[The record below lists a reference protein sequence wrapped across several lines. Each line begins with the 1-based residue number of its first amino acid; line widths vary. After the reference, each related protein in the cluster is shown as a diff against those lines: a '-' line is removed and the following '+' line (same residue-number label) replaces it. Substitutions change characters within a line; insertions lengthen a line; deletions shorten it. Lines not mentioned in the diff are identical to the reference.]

1 MKRRGAAD
9 FLVVCLCAEWCKSC
23 REYRPDFDA
32 LSASVEGADF
42 RWVDIEEHAD
52 AMGELDI
59 VDFPTLLVFR
69 GEYVLFF
76 GPMTPHSERLRRL
89 LETFAAQ
96 TTSESRDYATSS
108 PDRAAW
114 QTNGDLSGIRRRET
128 GDR

>member
-23 REYRPDFDA
+23 REFQSDFDA
-32 LSASVEGADF
+32 LSSDFAGADF
-42 RWVDIEEHAD
+42 RWVDIEENAD

-69 GEYVLFF
+69 GEHVLFF

-89 LETFAAQ
+89 LEVFAAQ
-96 TTSESRDYATSS
+96 TVSESRDYAISS

-114 QTNGDLSGIRRRET
+114 QTNGDLAAFQKTEN
-128 GDR
+128 